1 MSPSGVEV
9 AHGSDC
15 VAIMRQRDG
24 RRWGEVLTPD
34 EADELAERLHEQ
46 ADAARQTAECPD

>member
-1 MSPSGVEV
+1 MSSSGVEV

-46 ADAARQTAECPD
+46 AAAARQTAKCPD